1 MFFLKR
7 RKIKLSFHMAGIQYI
22 FLTLINC
29 QKTPFIATILRV
41 NPPQS
46 TDYNELLHSTVVFKW
61 YFTAN

>member
-22 FLTLINC
+22 FLMLING
-29 QKTPFIATILRV
+29 QKTPFIVTILHV

-46 TDYNELLHSTVVFKW
+46 TDYNELLHSTVVLKW